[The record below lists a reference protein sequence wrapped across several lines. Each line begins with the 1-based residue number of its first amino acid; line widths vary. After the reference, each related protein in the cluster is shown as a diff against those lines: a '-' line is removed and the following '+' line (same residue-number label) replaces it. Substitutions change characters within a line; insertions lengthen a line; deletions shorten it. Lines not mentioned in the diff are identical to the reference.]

1 MAQRSEWKPWP
12 SYGLRLGRNLYTL
25 RRMRG
30 LTQEQLAS
38 LSDVSRNSISNIERN
53 LNNAGTA
60 TDPHLSIV
68 YRLARALDVPP
79 AALLPGGDHPV
90 ADICSAEKVGISIR
104 WPESGDD
111 LRPFRRTFA
120 QQGSGPRY
128 EDEPPLGEVGLP
140 QVVDEPGRKTSGPK
154 GIEGRGPVTE

>member
-12 SYGLRLGRNLYTL
+12 SYGLRLGRNLHAL

-53 LNNAGTA
+53 LNNGGTA

-79 AALLPGGDHPV
+79 AALLPGGDRLV
-90 ADICSAEKVGISIR
+90 ADICSAEKVGVSLH
-104 WPESGDD
+104 WPDGEEDV
-111 LRPFRRTFA
+111 RPFRRSFA
-120 QQGSGPRY
+120 QQGRGPRY
-128 EDEPPLGEVGLP
+128 EENPVLDDVDLP
-140 QVVDEPGRKTSGPK
+140 QVIDEPGQKA
-154 GIEGRGPVTE
+154 IEGRGPVTE